1 MDITFF
7 AHALAFFAS
16 LLLVNFLGW
25 RRDTLARGVRG
36 SRRFDRCDELVPFHA
51 SRVDV
56 KSDCVL
62 LELNNR
68 LGHDSVSSVRARLGL
83 VRPVSKEA
91 GAASAACGARGAGRG
106 MRLGFVFQTPD
117 SPST

>member
-62 LELNNR
+62 LELDDR
-68 LGHDSVSSVRARLGL
+68 LGHDGVSSVRARLGV
-83 VRPVSKEA
+83 VRPVSKRRQLRLARRAARVTRA
-91 GAASAACGARGAGRG
+91 GARA
-106 MRLGFVFQTPD
+106 
-117 SPST
+117 